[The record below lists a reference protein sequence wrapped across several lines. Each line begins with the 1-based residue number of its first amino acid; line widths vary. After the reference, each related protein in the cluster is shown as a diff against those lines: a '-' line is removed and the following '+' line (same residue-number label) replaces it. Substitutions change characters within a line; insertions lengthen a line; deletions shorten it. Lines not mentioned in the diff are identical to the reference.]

1 MIAYYYSFIQLL
13 IPYYYSLSKSNL
25 LKIESNQVNCDEIKE
40 WIQKN
45 LKRNDITFEMN
56 DKSFGIGSFSDKE
69 QIDGYQI
76 VSAELFSKYKNEFI
90 RIYSNNNLTILKDFN
105 CSNYYLNLSD
115 SHLILNSNALGLYDS
130 NETNIC
136 SKLIKKDTKVII
148 KNEGSKLIEK
158 FFNKL
163 LKL

>member
-1 MIAYYYSFIQLL
+1 
-13 IPYYYSLSKSNL
+13 
-25 LKIESNQVNCDEIKE
+25 
-40 WIQKN
+40 
-45 LKRNDITFEMN
+45 MN

-76 VSAELFSKYKNEFI
+76 VSAELFSKYENEFI

-105 CSNYYLNLSD
+105 CTNYYLNLSD
-115 SHLILNSNALGLYDS
+115 SYLILNKNALGLYDS
-130 NETNIC
+130 NETDIL

-158 FFNKL
+158 FFNKFPLECSKRNSDEGYASLYIKKSL
-163 LKL
+163 LK